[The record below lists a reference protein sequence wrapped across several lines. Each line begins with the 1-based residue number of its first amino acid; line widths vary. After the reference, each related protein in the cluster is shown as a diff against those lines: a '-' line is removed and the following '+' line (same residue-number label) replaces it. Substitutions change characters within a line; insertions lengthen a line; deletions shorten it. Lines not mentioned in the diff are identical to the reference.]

1 MGGRLGAPN
10 PGSMPAMPTDRYGLP
25 VSTADPA
32 ALALYDR
39 AVYALQA
46 WQADA
51 LSLFRAAAE
60 RDPALALAHAGAAVC
75 LFLEERFPETK
86 AATEA
91 ARAAVVGASPRER
104 SHVAAL
110 TAWTSG
116 QVLEAE
122 RLMRE
127 HLATWPRDVMVFQRL
142 YYVYFWLGR
151 FPDLLALTDSLRG
164 HYPGSSFMLGMHAFG
179 LEEAGRLPEAMRT
192 AEEALAL
199 ESNDAW
205 SVHALAHALYESES
219 FDSGVTKLPAAIHP
233 CRGLNWFRN
242 HLLWHLALLH
252 FARGEYERASDI
264 ARATFEREPSAI
276 AGDLHD
282 SISLFWRLELA
293 GQPVGARWAPFTAI
307 ARERVSRMGLLFHA
321 AHVTMALAGG
331 GDWATAR
338 AHLEGI
344 RARAPRD
351 PTRLMGEVLAPLVEG
366 LQAFAQGDYRTTI
379 ARIEPLRPRLVE
391 LGGSRAQRDVFHD
404 TLFEACFRAG
414 DAERAGRYLA
424 ERLARRRD
432 HPWLARVA

>member
-1 MGGRLGAPN
+1 MIRV
-10 PGSMPAMPTDRYGLP
+10 PTDAYGLP
-25 VSTADPA
+25 VSTADPE

-39 AVYALQA
+39 AVRALQA

-51 LSLFRAAAE
+51 LALFRAAAE
-60 RDPALALAHAGAAVC
+60 RDPGLALAHAGAAVC

-91 ARAAVVGASPRER
+91 ARAAVTGQTERER

-116 QVLEAE
+116 QVAPAE
-122 RLMRE
+122 TLMRE
-127 HLATWPRDVMVFQRL
+127 HLTRWPRDAMVLQRL

-151 FPDLLALTDSLRG
+151 FPEMLALTDALRVQ
-164 HYPGSSFMLGMHAFG
+164 YPSSSFVLGLHAFA
-179 LEEAGRLPEAMRT
+179 LEEGGRCAEAIRT
-192 AEEALAL
+192 AETALRL
-199 ESNDAW
+199 EPNDPW

-219 FDSGVTKLPAAIHP
+219 YDVGVTQLPVAIHP
-233 CRGLNWFRN
+233 CRGVNWFRN

-252 FARGEYERASDI
+252 FARGEYARAAKIGRAAFERA
-264 ARATFEREPSAI
+264 PSSI
-276 AGDLHD
+276 AGELHD
-282 SISLFWRLELA
+282 SISLLWRLELV
-293 GQPVGARWAPFTAI
+293 GQPVGARWAPFTTI
-307 ARERVSRMGLLFHA
+307 ARERVNRMGLQFHA
-321 AHVTMALAGG
+321 AHVAMALAGG
-331 GDWATAR
+331 GDWATAK
-338 AHLEGI
+338 AHLEAV
-344 RARAPRD
+344 RARAPKD
-351 PTRLMGEVLAPLVEG
+351 PTGLMGEVLAPLIEG
-366 LQAFAQGDYRTTI
+366 LHAFAQGDYATTV
-379 ARIEPLRPRLVE
+379 AKIEPLRPRIVE